1 MLKSRIRA
9 ALRALAGRDTS
20 PAPPVVEY
28 ATHFVLLAGAVHLS
42 RDMGPVLELGMG
54 YYSTPLLHRLCGND
68 RHLVSA
74 DTNADWYG
82 RFAGFASPSHELHL
96 VKSWPSWQ
104 VIESRHW
111 AVAFVDCQPGEGRAE
126 VVRRLRPQA
135 RFVVVH
141 DTETDYDTGADYKL
155 EPVFAEFRYRNDYRF
170 LRPYT
175 TVVSDEAPFALSE
188 VETVWTPP
196 RR

>member
-1 MLKSRIRA
+1 
-9 ALRALAGRDTS
+9 
-20 PAPPVVEY
+20 
-28 ATHFVLLAGAVHLS
+28 
-42 RDMGPVLELGMG
+42 
-54 YYSTPLLHRLCGND
+54 
-68 RHLVSA
+68 
-74 DTNADWYG
+74 
-82 RFAGFASPSHELHL
+82 
-96 VKSWPSWQ
+96 
-104 VIESRHW
+104 
-111 AVAFVDCQPGEGRAE
+111 
-126 VVRRLRPQA
+126 VRRLRPQA